1 MLWAYACDVPIWV
14 AGFMFPLSCAL
25 PPPISYMSPDDGA
38 SSNMITLH
46 HICRNQ
52 SLFCMCSFQQCNHSF
67 MAHKGVS
74 FFPSM
79 QKLPKMSLL
88 QCERVCSISKGQD
101 VCNLHI
107 QCDHGEKS
115 TLCTLWMSENICYHH
130 VYTSNS
136 LLLSLS
142 FFFPYT
148 SFLSLLFFSGP
159 YFYIVAYT

>member
-1 MLWAYACDVPIWV
+1 
-14 AGFMFPLSCAL
+14 MFPLSCAL

-67 MAHKGVS
+67 MAHKVVS